1 MVMVKARRSNNS
13 REDILDA
20 AQRVAVEKGAAK
32 VSLDSVAR
40 EAGLTKG
47 GVLYNFP
54 SKEALIAGMLERLMD
69 SYRPLVDSHQELFAG
84 QHNPTLQSTLKII
97 RDHNQADRNVS
108 MAIMA
113 AAAQN
118 LSLLQPIRE
127 EITARFNQLC
137 SETDNPDMAALL
149 WAASE
154 GLMLM
159 DMLKMLPFDEARRE
173 SLLDCL
179 AERAKEPFS
188 APVC

>member
-1 MVMVKARRSNNS
+1 MVKARRSNNS
-13 REDILDA
+13 REAILDA

-54 SKEALIAGMLERLMD
+54 SKEALITGMLERLIG
-69 SYRPLVDSHQELFAG
+69 SYQPIVDSHQELFAG
-84 QHNPTLQSTLKII
+84 QPNPTLQSTLKIV
-97 RDHNQADRNVS
+97 RDHNHADRNIS
-108 MAIMA
+108 MAILA

-118 LSLLQPIRE
+118 LALLQPIRE
-127 EITARFNQLC
+127 EIAGRFNQLC

-159 DMLKMLPFDEARRE
+159 DMLKILPFDAARKE
-173 SLLDCL
+173 TLLDCL
-179 AERAKEPFS
+179 AERAREPFAS
-188 APVC
+188 TTC

>member
-1 MVMVKARRSNNS
+1 MTKARRSNNS

-54 SKEALIAGMLERLMD
+54 SKEALITGMLERLMD
-69 SYRPLVDSHQELFAG
+69 SYRPIVDSHQELFAG
-84 QHNPTLQSTLKII
+84 QPNPTLQSTVKVI
-97 RDHNQADRNVS
+97 REHNKADRNIS

-118 LSLLQPIRE
+118 LALLQPIRE
-127 EITARFNQLC
+127 EITLRFNQLC

-159 DMLKMLPFDEARRE
+159 DMMKMLPFDEARKE

-179 AERAKEPFS
+179 AERAKEPFASS
-188 APVC
+188 AC